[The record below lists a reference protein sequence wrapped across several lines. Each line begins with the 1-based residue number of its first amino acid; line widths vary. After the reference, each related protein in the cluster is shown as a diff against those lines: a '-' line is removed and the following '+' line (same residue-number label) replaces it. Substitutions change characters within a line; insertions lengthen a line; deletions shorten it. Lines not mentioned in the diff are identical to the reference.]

1 MEENVKKQVI
11 EQVHALITAPSVT
24 PQLKQVAQDW
34 LSAVDTEGEDLQTRS
49 LIAELSAD
57 VNTIDEVIPFFAS
70 AFAKQHSAFWRR
82 TSGCHVC
89 TGSEGKG
96 RWRYVLLLSGLYSRR
111 CHLAFNRSSHRR
123 LWPGLKRSLR

>member
-70 AFAKQHSAFWRR
+70 AFAKQHFGEEQAAVMYAQAQKVKADGGTFCFCPACTAGVAILRLIGPRTGVFGQALKEAF
-82 TSGCHVC
+82 G
-89 TGSEGKG
+89 E
-96 RWRYVLLLSGLYSRR
+96 
-111 CHLAFNRSSHRR
+111 A
-123 LWPGLKRSLR
+123 